1 MPPWEVMRLNIVLN
15 VIAQILPEANKSEGQ
30 IFFILFLFCFVLS
43 NSIVLNQ
50 IEITK

>member
-1 MPPWEVMRLNIVLN
+1 MPPWEVMRLNNVLN
-15 VIAQILPEANKSEGQ
+15 VIAQILPKANKSEGQ
-30 IFFILFLFCFVLS
+30 IFFVYPCFVLS

>member
-1 MPPWEVMRLNIVLN
+1 MPPWEVMRLN
-15 VIAQILPEANKSEGQ
+15 VIAQILLKANKSEGQ
-30 IFFILFLFCFVLS
+30 IFVVYFCFVLS

>member
-1 MPPWEVMRLNIVLN
+1 MPPREVMRLNIVVLN
-15 VIAQILPEANKSEGQ
+15 VIAQILLEANKSEGQ
-30 IFFILFLFCFVLS
+30 IFLFHFCFVLS

>member
-30 IFFILFLFCFVLS
+30 IFLFYSCFVLS

-50 IEITK
+50 IEITE

>member
-1 MPPWEVMRLNIVLN
+1 MPPWEVMRLNNVLN

-30 IFFILFLFCFVLS
+30 IFVVYFCFVLS

-50 IEITK
+50 IEITE